1 MLRIS
6 QINNETFNNLFSRRE
21 QQLAMY
27 AKKRK
32 SILRPVIRQEVRLD
46 RLSKKRAYKSGSEP
60 TRYGIIFS
68 VTVIPF
74 PIIHVLFK

>member
-1 MLRIS
+1 MEMSVITKKVITMLRLYIIIAAS
-6 QINNETFNNLFSRRE
+6 KYCMFELDFCFRRE
-21 QQLAMY
+21 QQVAMY

-60 TRYGIIFS
+60 PR
-68 VTVIPF
+68 
-74 PIIHVLFK
+74 